1 MRHLTPFYLL
11 IVLALGLAASPA
23 GAQADETDV
32 VDVFKL
38 AGLLDPINADALVE
52 RIDSAES
59 DGSLALVVQ
68 VNSGGSVLS
77 DDEFADLR
85 DAVRDATVPIA
96 FWVGPAGSS
105 AVGDT
110 ALLMVDVDLIGI
122 SPGSRFGR
130 VADDRPLPADSP
142 FEALAGRTGGVDDV
156 RAVGLPVTDAAILGD
171 FLLAMEDQGVVGEI
185 TEVTTGDDGVPRRA
199 TAVQVRFSQLSLIE
213 QLLHT
218 VASPPVAYLL
228 LLAGL
233 GLILL
238 EFFTG
243 GIGVAAVSG
252 AVCVVL
258 AGYGLGVLDTRPIGV
273 ILLVAAFLA
282 FAVDVQTGVP
292 RLWSAIGAV
301 MLAVGTFTLYASH
314 SLSWL
319 HRGVGIVLT
328 LLLVLTGLPSLV
340 RTRYSTTTLG
350 REWMIGELGSAVTA
364 IGPEGVVDVRG
375 GHWKA
380 TTNRLTPI
388 AAGEPARV
396 VAIEGVILEVEP
408 EEGGA
413 VDYRQMR
420 RRRSDDVAD
429 PGSEAPTGERA

>member
-1 MRHLTPFYLL
+1 M
-11 IVLALGLAASPA
+11 
-23 GAQADETDV
+23 
-32 VDVFKL
+32 
-38 AGLLDPINADALVE
+38 
-52 RIDSAES
+52 
-59 DGSLALVVQ
+59 
-68 VNSGGSVLS
+68 
-77 DDEFADLR
+77 
-85 DAVRDATVPIA
+85 
-96 FWVGPAGSS
+96 
-105 AVGDT
+105 
-110 ALLMVDVDLIGI
+110 
-122 SPGSRFGR
+122 
-130 VADDRPLPADSP
+130 
-142 FEALAGRTGGVDDV
+142 
-156 RAVGLPVTDAAILGD
+156 
-171 FLLAMEDQGVVGEI
+171 
-185 TEVTTGDDGVPRRA
+185 
-199 TAVQVRFSQLSLIE
+199 
-213 QLLHT
+213 
-218 VASPPVAYLL
+218 
-228 LLAGL
+228 
-233 GLILL
+233 
-238 EFFTG
+238 
-243 GIGVAAVSG
+243 AAVSG